1 MHIPGP
7 PLDRF
12 VAGFWYYE
20 GLDVPYERER
30 VLPDGTA
37 ALMVNLSHEPRALFD
52 RESPDRK
59 VDFRRAWV
67 SGTQSDYLVIDA
79 RRGSSMVG
87 VRFKPGGLAPFL
99 PMPASELHNRVLELD
114 GLLGAIAGDLRD
126 ALLEAE
132 TPSGKFRVL
141 EAFLRKRSEGRSER
155 SAALAYA
162 IGRLAEVPHL
172 QTIDGLARELGM
184 NHKYFLGRFA
194 AEVGMT
200 PKRFCRIRRFQQ
212 ILRQIE
218 RHARVDWADL
228 ACACGYYDQA
238 HFVHEF
244 RAFSG
249 LNPSAYVRQRGDDR
263 NHVPILEASSGN

>member
-1 MHIPGP
+1 
-7 PLDRF
+7 

-37 ALMVNLSHEPRALFD
+37 TLMVNLGSEPRALFD
-52 RESPDRK
+52 RELPDRK

-79 RRGSSMVG
+79 PQGSSMIG

-99 PMPASELHNRVLELD
+99 PLPASELHNQVLELD
-114 GLLGAIAGDLRD
+114 ELLGAGAGDLRD
-126 ALLEAE
+126 ALLEVE
-132 TPSGKFRVL
+132 TPSAKFQVL
-141 EAFLRKRSEGRSER
+141 EAFLRKRGRFER
-155 SAALAYA
+155 PAAMACA
-162 IGRLAEVPHL
+162 IRRLAEVPHL
-172 QTIDGLARELGM
+172 QTIDALACELGLS
-184 NHKYFLGRFA
+184 HKHFIGRFA

-212 ILRQIE
+212 VLRMID
-218 RHARVDWADL
+218 HNTSVAWADL

-249 LNPSAYVRQRGDDR
+249 LNPSAYLRQRGDDR
-263 NHVPILEASSGN
+263 NHIPMRKEPESR